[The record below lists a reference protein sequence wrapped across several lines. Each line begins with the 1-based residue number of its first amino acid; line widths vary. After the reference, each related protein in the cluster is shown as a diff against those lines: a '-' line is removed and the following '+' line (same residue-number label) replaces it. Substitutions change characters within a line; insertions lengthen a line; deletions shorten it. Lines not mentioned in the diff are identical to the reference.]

1 MQESRWYSILFLLQ
15 EESKRVY
22 MEISYAKEK
31 VAILRKHWR
40 GANQYTQEHFSSKS
54 PGAKPEMLVWEAGY
68 ITREKASVFLKK
80 WEDVFR
86 QEGYQIV
93 GSQRKDEKLEKH
105 VRLNSTEKVKLE
117 GIAVANLL
125 AGKDVKKILC
135 GEEGGARKGAPQKYT
150 VEAAEAIFRVRVTYE
165 VRRDFRKFCK
175 KNGLTQNQGFALLL
189 SYADKENTENY
200 LYQDLRGRLKKA
212 DALVAQ
218 KEETIQK
225 LNEAL
230 QAEKDAKQKPKKV
243 RAAML
248 QNELLRMYFERLPKP
263 NFSEEQLKRW
273 SKRQSRRVFPY
284 KADYHFPEDEGVYL
298 VSFEHVRYIPKS
310 PGVLMFYGT
319 TEDGEQLKFCYRYRC
334 GEQYGISLW
343 DSPYL
348 VPEYPWGIAVL
359 KPGEIAYIVGALP
372 MFDLDQIESWNVE
385 DEEVLDPVHDLRA
398 EILSEVDEELA
409 RMNREWTNLNETDE
423 PELDWEDD
431 ASIERKIEIA
441 EAARK
446 NGKFKK

>member
-15 EESKRVY
+15 EEPKRVY
-22 MEISYAKEK
+22 MEISYAEQKA
-31 VAILRKHWR
+31 AILRKHWR
-40 GANQYTQEHFSSKS
+40 GACKQTYEHFSSKS
-54 PGAKPEMLVWEAGY
+54 PSAKPEMLVWEAGY
-68 ITREKASVFLKK
+68 ITREKAIAFLKK
-80 WEDVFR
+80 WEEVFGR
-86 QEGYQIV
+86 EGYQII
-93 GSQRKDEKLEKH
+93 GSQSKNEKTQEH
-105 VRLNSTEKVKLE
+105 VHLNSIEKVKLE

-125 AGKDVKKILC
+125 EGKDVEKIVC
-135 GEEGGARKGAPQKYT
+135 GESGGARKGASQKYT

-165 VRRDFRKFCK
+165 VRRDFQKFCK

-200 LYQDLRGRLKKA
+200 LYQDLRGRLEKA

-230 QAEKDAKQKPKKV
+230 QAEKDAKQRPKKV

-248 QNELLRMYFERLPKP
+248 QDELLRMYFKRLPEP

-284 KADYHFPEDEGVYL
+284 KVDYHFPEKEGVYL
-298 VSFEHVRYIPKS
+298 VSFEHVRYIPNS

-319 TEDGEQLKFCYRYRC
+319 TEDGEQLKFCYRYCR

-359 KPGEIAYIVGALP
+359 KPDEIAYIVGALP

-385 DEEVLDPVHDLRA
+385 DEEVLDPVHNLRA

-409 RMNREWTNLNETDE
+409 RMNREWANLDETDE
-423 PELDWEDD
+423 QELDWEDD

>member
-1 MQESRWYSILFLLQ
+1 MQESRRYSILFLLQ
-15 EESKRVY
+15 EEAKRVY
-22 MEISYAKEK
+22 LEISYAKEK
-31 VAILRKHWR
+31 AAILRKHWHGR
-40 GANQYTQEHFSSKS
+40 CQQTQGYFSSKCL
-54 PGAKPEMLVWEAGY
+54 GAKPEMLVWEAGF
-68 ITREKASVFLKK
+68 ITREKALVFLKK
-80 WEDVFR
+80 WEDVFS
-86 QEGYQIV
+86 QEGYQII
-93 GSQRKDEKLEKH
+93 GSQVKDEKPQKYI
-105 VRLNSTEKVKLE
+105 RLNSKEEVKLDSITFASLLE
-117 GIAVANLL
+117 GKN
-125 AGKDVKKILC
+125 VKKIVC
-135 GEEGGARKGAPQKYT
+135 GEDGGAKRGAPQKYT

-200 LYQDLRGRLKKA
+200 LYQDLRGRLEKA
-212 DALVAQ
+212 DALIAQ

-230 QAEKDAKQKPKKV
+230 QAEKNAKQRPNKV

-248 QNELLRMYFERLPKP
+248 QDELLRMYFERLPEP

-284 KADYHFPEDEGVYL
+284 KADYHFPEEEGVYL
-298 VSFEHVRYIPKS
+298 VSFEHVRYIPNS

-319 TEDGEQLKFCYRYRC
+319 TEDGEQLKFCYRYCR

-359 KPGEIAYIVGALP
+359 KPDEIAYIVGALP

-385 DEEVLDPVHDLRA
+385 DEEVLDPVQNLRA

-409 RMNREWTNLNETDE
+409 RMNREWANLDQTDE
-423 PELDWEDD
+423 QELDWEDD

>member
-1 MQESRWYSILFLLQ
+1 MPEWRQYSILFLLQ

-31 VAILRKHWR
+31 AAILRKHWQGR
-40 GANQYTQEHFSSKS
+40 CRQTQEYFSSKCS
-54 PGAKPEMLVWEAGY
+54 GAKPEMLVWEIGY
-68 ITREKASVFLKK
+68 ISKEKAMVFLKK
-80 WEDVFR
+80 WEDVFI
-86 QEGYQIV
+86 QEGYQIA
-93 GSQRKDEKLEKH
+93 GSRRKDEKPQEH
-105 VRLNSTEKVKLE
+105 VRLNSMEKVKLE
-117 GIAVANLL
+117 GIAVADLL
-125 AGKDVKKILC
+125 EGKDVEKIVC
-135 GEEGGARKGAPQKYT
+135 GEKGGARKGASQKYT

-189 SYADKENTENY
+189 SFADKENTENY
-200 LYQDLRGRLKKA
+200 LYQDLRGRLEKA

-230 QAEKDAKQKPKKV
+230 QAEKDAKQRPKKV

-248 QNELLRMYFERLPKP
+248 QDELLRMYFKRLPEP

-284 KADYHFPEDEGVYL
+284 KADYHFPEEEGVYL
-298 VSFEHVRYIPKS
+298 VSFEHVRYIPNS

-319 TEDGEQLKFCYRYRC
+319 TEDGEQLKFCYRYCR
-334 GEQYGISLW
+334 GERYGISLW

-359 KPGEIAYIVGALP
+359 KPDEIAYIVGALP

-385 DEEVLDPVHDLRA
+385 DEEVLDPVQNLRA

-409 RMNREWTNLNETDE
+409 RMNREWANLDQTDE
-423 PELDWEDD
+423 QELDWEDD

-446 NGKFKK
+446 KGKFKK